1 MKTITLT
8 ICLVLFAWIGQ
19 AQDIKDAAGASSTL
33 QSLQGGLVPGAL
45 DAGWGKVKDSWIKN
59 AKTANTVKSVA
70 SLAGTLESHINDK
83 YFKGSW
89 AKARPAW
96 QAALNTL
103 SK

>member
-1 MKTITLT
+1 M
-8 ICLVLFAWIGQ
+8 
-19 AQDIKDAAGASSTL
+19 
-33 QSLQGGLVPGAL
+33 

-59 AKTANTVKSVA
+59 AKTVNTVKTVA
-70 SLAGTLESHINDK
+70 SLAGTLESHISDK

-89 AKARPAW
+89 ATARPAW